1 MMAAPAP
8 APTRAPGALPRKFS
22 RQTLT
27 IDCLVEAPIPI
38 AMSPVP
44 QMKCATA
51 APRRGPGRSTSESG
65 IDGGRPPSHAYT
77 APAALTVIAWDA
89 MLKSTRW
96 VERDGAVNVPSLN
109 APAPATIIA
118 GLAPASTIDAKW
130 TAYGTEI
137 DEWLPARGTRTF
149 SADATEQQTRRMRN

>member
-1 MMAAPAP
+1 MMAATAPAA
-8 APTRAPGALPRKFS
+8 APTRYAGAPRRKCA

-27 IDCLVEAPIPI
+27 IDCLVEAPMTI

-44 QMKCATA
+44 QMKCVTA

-77 APAALTVIAWDA
+77 APAALTVITWDA
-89 MLKSTRW
+89 MLKSSRW
-96 VERDGAVNVPSLN
+96 VERDGALNMPSLN
-109 APAPATIIA
+109 APAPATIIV

-137 DEWLPARGTRTF
+137 DEWLPA
-149 SADATEQQTRRMRN
+149 